1 MSKLCLNSCGNGTVR
16 NKNKMEL
23 QRDGTE
29 WGGRRE
35 INERDE
41 TKRRKQCSTW
51 NGRKRDKA
59 EQNMNNAVVRNGTV
73 KQ

>member
-1 MSKLCLNSCGNGTVR
+1 MWQWNGSKQ
-16 NKNKMEL
+16 NKMEL
-23 QRDGTE
+23 QRDGM
-29 WGGRRE
+29 GGRRE

-51 NGRKRDKA
+51 KGRKRDKA

>member
-1 MSKLCLNSCGNGTVR
+1 MWQWNGSKQ
-16 NKNKMEL
+16 NKMEL

-35 INERDE
+35 INERDK